1 MKLLVID
8 CDYLMNKA
16 GEPVIRI
23 FGKKYDCHDE
33 EKDVVLHARGF
44 EPYCYANIGWNSK
57 EIVESAIKEY
67 IKRLE
72 CVERFQPIGYQ
83 VKPSE
88 MLKIVLHNPKHTPE
102 VRKILE
108 NLSIQVMEAD
118 VLFKNRYLLDN
129 GISGMSVVEFD
140 EIGKELKNYG
150 LNCDTLYITNYK
162 DIRPT
167 ADVVNIE
174 Y

>member
-1 MKLLVID
+1 
-8 CDYLMNKA
+8 MNKA
-16 GEPVIRI
+16 GDPVIRL
-23 FGKKYDCHDE
+23 FGKKVGTSDE
-33 EKDVVLHARGF
+33 GKDVVLHARGF
-44 EPYCYANIGWNSK
+44 EPYCYANIQWHSK
-57 EIVESAIKEY
+57 EIVENAIKEY

-72 CVERFQPIGYQ
+72 CVERYQPIGYQ
-83 VKPSE
+83 TSKSE

-108 NLSIQVMEAD
+108 SMSIQVMEAD

-129 GISGMSVVEFD
+129 EISGMSVVQFD

-150 LNCDTLYITNYK
+150 LNCETLYITNYK